1 MYPEYKHKLSYTMRL
16 YTKRFPIENHYKK
29 KSVYTIL
36 IKHITYRQ
44 AYENFA
50 KSFML
55 SFLYSSFETLN
66 VLLVY
71 STHHE
76 SNDIECYLLSS
87 LFKYTLK
94 VQELILTADGLT
106 DVMLRW
112 VARLRIFLWSQSFL
126 TGYRGFLGQIVW
138 FTWL

>member
-1 MYPEYKHKLSYTMRL
+1 
-16 YTKRFPIENHYKK
+16 
-29 KSVYTIL
+29 
-36 IKHITYRQ
+36 
-44 AYENFA
+44 
-50 KSFML
+50 ML
-55 SFLYSSFETLN
+55 SFFYYSFETLN

-138 FTWL
+138 FTWLQHSVFHKLGCKKPFRRTGNGWRQTKTKTDISTQNTHFKVE